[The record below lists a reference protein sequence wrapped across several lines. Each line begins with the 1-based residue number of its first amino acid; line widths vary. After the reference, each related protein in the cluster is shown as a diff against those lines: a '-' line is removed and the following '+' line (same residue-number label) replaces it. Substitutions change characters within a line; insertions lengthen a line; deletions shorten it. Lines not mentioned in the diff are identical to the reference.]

1 MNQLTPSARPK
12 PATTRREALALLG
25 AGSAVLGASAL
36 PRSARADADDDNVLT
51 EASVLHD
58 PDIPVAGNPNGDISI
73 VEYFDYECPYCR
85 KLEPELQQVVHDDG
99 KVRLIWK
106 DWPILGPMSIV
117 ATRMVLASR
126 YQNKFIQ
133 AHDALMALNSR
144 LTESR
149 INEVLAGAGVDMDRL
164 KRDLAA
170 NEAAIKAVVVRNN
183 EQATA
188 FGFKGT
194 PSFIVGKY
202 RVPGILTMEE
212 FGQVIADARKAAAAR
227 K

>member
-1 MNQLTPSARPK
+1 MNLLAPSDRPK

-25 AGSAVLGASAL
+25 ASSVALGASVL
-36 PRSARADADDDNVLT
+36 PRSARADTDGDNVLT
-51 EASVLHD
+51 ETLVLHD
-58 PDIPVAGNPNGDISI
+58 PDIPAAGNPAGDVTI

-85 KLEPELQQVVHDDG
+85 KLEPELRQVVFDDG

-117 ATRMVLASR
+117 ATKMVLASR
-126 YQNKFIQ
+126 YQDKFIQ
-133 AHDALMALNSR
+133 AHDALMGLNSR

-149 INEVLAGAGVDMDRL
+149 INEVLAGTGVDMDRL

-170 NEAAIKAVVVRNN
+170 NESSIKAVVVRNN
-183 EQATA
+183 DQATA

-194 PSFIVGKY
+194 PSFIVGKF
-202 RVPGILTMEE
+202 RVPGILTMEQ
-212 FGQVIADARKAAAAR
+212 FGQVIADARKAAAA
-227 K
+227 KK

>member
-1 MNQLTPSARPK
+1 MNLLVPSVRPR
-12 PATTRREALALLG
+12 PVTTRRKALALLG
-25 AGSAVLGASAL
+25 VGSAALAASAM
-36 PRSARADADDDNVLT
+36 PRSASADTDDDNVLT
-51 EASVLHD
+51 EALVLHD
-58 PDIPVAGNPNGDISI
+58 PDIPVAGNPSGDITI
-73 VEYFDYECPYCR
+73 VEYFDYECPYCK
-85 KLEPELQQVVHDDG
+85 KLEPELRQVVHDDG

-117 ATRMVLASR
+117 ATKMVLASR

-144 LTESR
+144 LTASR
-149 INEVLAGAGVDMDRL
+149 INEVLAGADVDMDRL

-183 EQATA
+183 DQATA

-194 PSFIVGKY
+194 PSFIVGKF

>member
-1 MNQLTPSARPK
+1 MNLLALSVRPK

-25 AGSAVLGASAL
+25 AGSVALGAAAMPRTAL
-36 PRSARADADDDNVLT
+36 ADTDSDNVLT
-51 EASVLHD
+51 EALVLHD
-58 PDIPVAGNPNGDISI
+58 PDIPVAGNPAGDVTI

-85 KLEPELQQVVHDDG
+85 KLEPELGQVVFDDG

-117 ATRMVLASR
+117 ATKLVLASR

-133 AHDALMALNSR
+133 AHDALMALNAR

-149 INEVLAGAGVDMDRL
+149 INETLAGAGVDMDRL

-170 NEAAIKAVVVRNN
+170 NEASIKAIVMRNN
-183 EQATA
+183 DQATA

-194 PSFIVGKY
+194 PSFIVGKF

>member
-1 MNQLTPSARPK
+1 MNLLAPSGRIK

-25 AGSAVLGASAL
+25 AGSAALGTAAI
-36 PRSARADADDDNVLT
+36 PRSALADTDGDNVLT
-51 EASVLHD
+51 EAQVLHD
-58 PDIPVAGNPNGDISI
+58 PDIPVAGNPDGDIAI
-73 VEYFDYECPYCR
+73 VEYFDYECPYCK
-85 KLEPELQQVVHDDG
+85 KLEPELRQVVFDDG

-117 ATRMVLASR
+117 ATKLVLASR

-133 AHDALMALNSR
+133 AHDALMALNAR

-149 INEVLAGAGVDMDRL
+149 INETLAGAGVDMDRL

-170 NEAAIKAVVVRNN
+170 NEASIKAIVMRNN
-183 EQATA
+183 DQATA

-194 PSFIVGKY
+194 PSFIVGKF

>member
-1 MNQLTPSARPK
+1 MNLLAPSGRPK
-12 PATTRREALALLG
+12 PATTRREALALFG
-25 AGSAVLGASAL
+25 AGSLALAVSARPHSAL
-36 PRSARADADDDNVLT
+36 ADTDGDNVLT
-51 EASVLHD
+51 EAQVLHD
-58 PDIPVAGNPNGDISI
+58 PDIPVAGNPKGDITI
-73 VEYFDYECPYCR
+73 VEYFDYECPYCK
-85 KLEPELQQVVHDDG
+85 KLEPELRQVVFDDG

-117 ATRMVLASR
+117 ATKLVLASR

-133 AHDALMALNSR
+133 AHDGLMALNAR

-170 NEAAIKAVVVRNN
+170 NEAPIKAVVMRNN
-183 EQATA
+183 DQATA

-194 PSFIVGKY
+194 PSFIVGKF

>member
-1 MNQLTPSARPK
+1 MNLLTPPIQPK
-12 PATTRREALALLG
+12 PATTRRQALAFLSAGSVALG
-25 AGSAVLGASAL
+25 AAAMPRVASAET
-36 PRSARADADDDNVLT
+36 DNVLT
-51 EASVLHD
+51 EALVLHD
-58 PDIPVAGNPNGDISI
+58 PDIPVAGNPNGDVTI

-85 KLEPELQQVVHDDG
+85 KLEPELRQVVHDDG

-144 LTESR
+144 LTEPR
-149 INEVLAGAGVDMDRL
+149 ITETLAGAGVDMDRL
-164 KRDLAA
+164 NRDLAA
-170 NEAAIKAVVVRNN
+170 NEASIKAIVMRNN

-194 PSFIVGKY
+194 PSFIVGKF

-212 FGQVIADARKAAAAR
+212 FGQVIADARKAAAAKR

>member
-25 AGSAVLGASAL
+25 AGSVALGASAL
-36 PRSARADADDDNVLT
+36 PRSARADTDDDNVLT

-58 PDIPVAGNPNGDISI
+58 PDIPVAGNPDGDVSI
-73 VEYFDYECPYCR
+73 VEYFDYQCPYCR
-85 KLEPELQQVVHDDG
+85 KLEPELRQVVHDDR

-149 INEVLAGAGVDMDRL
+149 INEVLAGTGVDMDRL

-170 NEAAIKAVVVRNN
+170 NEPAIKAIVMRNN
-183 EQATA
+183 DQATA

-194 PSFIVGKY
+194 PSFIVGKF

-212 FGQVIADARKAAAAR
+212 FGQVIADARKAAAA
-227 K
+227 KK